1 MLDRERI
8 KIFGDLPGLRP
19 KKGDYFTDRNLLF
32 TFQKFR
38 GYLDRVTMTDTM
50 TFHSLPTYSCR
61 IFVEAVFDPQMGS
74 STSNQSRYQFEFN
87 GDTLK
92 GMSAHAVH
100 RALDYCRC
108 LKPCHLMI

>member
-61 IFVEAVFDPQMGS
+61 IFVEAVGGPFSNWGVQLPINRGIS
-74 STSNQSRYQFEFN
+74 SNSMATR
-87 GDTLK
+87 
-92 GMSAHAVH
+92 
-100 RALDYCRC
+100 
-108 LKPCHLMI
+108 